1 MSHTN
6 PDVKITGYGEAL
18 LLRCKW
24 LRALMTPLVASM
36 EGRVGVVWISVRLS
50 WNRNSFSAATTLT
63 PTRGAGGRG
72 KKVAP
77 TPTHPINRRDP
88 SANRRVG
95 GVRPRGCHHFTSVDR
110 QQKLVM
116 QVMRRWVAKTGEAN
130 WIVTAAP
137 PCHTVLPLRWL
148 PSRPLI
154 TRMNE
159 INLSVQRGG
168 RQWGGGIFRYSSTW
182 SFCGGFCAAG
192 LKTVYEVDPTDRGDP
207 CKRVVFLNEL
217 TAAFLFQTRF

>member
-1 MSHTN
+1 
-6 PDVKITGYGEAL
+6 
-18 LLRCKW
+18 
-24 LRALMTPLVASM
+24 MTPLVASM
-36 EGRVGVVWISVRLS
+36 ESRVGVVWISVS
-50 WNRNSFSAATTLT
+50 VSSNRNSFYYADTH
-63 PTRGAGGRG
+63 AGSWRERE
-72 KKVAP
+72 KVAP

-130 WIVTAAP
+130 WIVTVAP

-159 INLSVQRGG
+159 INLAVQRGG
-168 RQWGGGIFRYSSTW
+168 RRWGEGGGYSDIHPPGV
-182 SFCGGFCAAG
+182 F
-192 LKTVYEVDPTDRGDP
+192 VEVFVQ
-207 CKRVVFLNEL
+207 RV
-217 TAAFLFQTRF
+217 

>member
-1 MSHTN
+1 M
-6 PDVKITGYGEAL
+6 
-18 LLRCKW
+18 
-24 LRALMTPLVASM
+24 
-36 EGRVGVVWISVRLS
+36 SVRVS
-50 WNRNSFSAATTLT
+50 WNRNPFSAATRLT

-72 KKVAP
+72 KKQP
-77 TPTHPINRRDP
+77 LTPTHPINRRDP

-116 QVMRRWVAKTGEAN
+116 QVMRRWAAKAGEAN
-130 WIVTAAP
+130 WIVTVAP

-159 INLSVQRGG
+159 INLGVQRGV
-168 RQWGGGIFRYSSTW
+168 GGGGGSGIFRYSSTW
-182 SFCGGFCAAG
+182 SFCGFFCG
-192 LKTVYEVDPTDRGDP
+192 MYEVDPTDRGI
-207 CKRVVFLNEL
+207 RANV
-217 TAAFLFQTRF
+217 LFFWMN